1 MTELTSTPIAKQ
13 KIAGLVLAGGR
24 SRRFGSIDKGLQR
37 WRGLPLTEHVIK
49 RLAPQVSKVTISCN
63 SNLQRYQQLSKK
75 YRHPYYTQYQPLI
88 LRDSI
93 LPADSGPL
101 SGIFALLDWYD
112 KKTHREDFNPPSH
125 IMVCS
130 CDSPVIPQG
139 LVNDLAKHLDQTDSS
154 AVYPV
159 VDSDHARLLLLLE
172 VETATHAMR
181 QTLDESCQQPA
192 NLSVKHWL
200 KRLNTSTLPL
210 SGDNIG
216 VNINC
221 PSDFAKLEQ
230 HGS

>member
-1 MTELTSTPIAKQ
+1 MTTLSSTPIAKQ

-24 SRRFGSIDKGLQR
+24 SRRFGSVDKGLQL
-37 WRGLPLTEHVIK
+37 WRGLPLTEHVVK

-63 SNLQRYQQLSKK
+63 NNLQRYQQLSKK
-75 YRHPYYTQYQPLI
+75 YRHPYHTQYQPLI

-101 SGIFALLDWYD
+101 SGIFALLEWYD
-112 KKTHREDFNPPSH
+112 KKTDHGDFNTPSH

-139 LVNDLAKHLDQTDSS
+139 LVNDLTKHLHQTNSS
-154 AVYPV
+154 AAYPV
-159 VDSDHARLLLLLE
+159 VGDDHARLLLLLE
-172 VETATHAMR
+172 VETATYAMQ
-181 QTLDESCQQPA
+181 QTLDASCQQPA

-200 KRLNTSTLPL
+200 KRLNTSTLSL
-210 SGDNIG
+210 SGQDIG
-216 VNINC
+216 VNINY

-230 HGS
+230 YSS